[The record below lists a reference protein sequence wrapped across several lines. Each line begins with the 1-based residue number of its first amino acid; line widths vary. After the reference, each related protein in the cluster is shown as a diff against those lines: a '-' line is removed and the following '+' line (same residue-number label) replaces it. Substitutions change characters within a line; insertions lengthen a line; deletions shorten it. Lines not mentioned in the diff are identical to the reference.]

1 MKTLHV
7 IVRDKIATYR
17 NRDGVIVCGN
27 NNYYKI
33 SFKFDSE
40 WDTQP
45 KKVARFIWDGKYC
58 DHELVND
65 ECMVPVISNATEVT
79 VGVYAGN
86 LWTTT
91 PAYIP
96 CKRSILCEAPVLAD
110 GMVEEYRDQAQKAAE
125 EAKTAASSVIHP
137 TIDVTDIEGGHRLT
151 IHDADGEKYF
161 DVMDGERGDITP
173 EMYEL
178 LEEARTAAEEAKAAA
193 ESITPIS
200 VEVEE
205 TPDGYKLTINDDTIE
220 IKNGT
225 GGLTDSQLEDFTN
238 MVKWYKEQTYK
249 AMTGTFKATPSAGLY
264 EMRKEADYLSVD
276 FEYSFSKKPIKATF
290 TANGVEESL
299 SLPEKDEKVTKT
311 VTVGSNKAK
320 TLTYEIYGEYYD
332 ETLKKTDKVD
342 KSLTFE
348 FCNRLYY
355 GYKPQPE
362 GKVDDVFVKSLDGV
376 KDKEGVNGK
385 LATSRSTSFKSTCPG
400 DCYIWVAYPVRLGTA
415 TMRMGTLEGGFES
428 PQTVSVTNQYGVTE
442 SYYVYR
448 TVRKGFKDDY
458 IYIT

>member
-17 NRDGVIVCGN
+17 SRDGVIVCGN

-45 KKVARFIWDGKYC
+45 KKFVRFIWDGKYC
-58 DHELVND
+58 DRELVND
-65 ECMVPVISNATEVT
+65 ECMIPPISNATEVT

-96 CKRSILCEAPVLAD
+96 CKRSITCETPVLAD
-110 GMVEEYRDQAQKAAE
+110 GEVKEYRDQAQKAAE
-125 EAKTAASSVIHP
+125 EAKIAASSVVHP
-137 TIDVTDIEGGHRLT
+137 TIDVADIEGGHLVT
-151 IHDADGEKYF
+151 IHDADGEKSF
-161 DVMDGERGDITP
+161 KVMDGESGTITT
-173 EMYEL
+173 EMQEL
-178 LEEARTAAEEAKAAA
+178 LEEAQTAAEEAKAAA

-205 TPDGYKLTINDDTIE
+205 TTDGYKLTINDDTIE

-249 AMTGTFKATPSAGLY
+249 AMTGTFTATPSVGLY
-264 EMRKEADYLSVD
+264 EMRKEADFFNVD
-276 FEYSFSKKPIKATF
+276 FKYSFSKEPRKVTF
-290 TANGVEESL
+290 TANGVTEEL

-311 VTVGSNKAK
+311 VKVGSATAEK
-320 TLTYEIYGEYYD
+320 LTYKLYGEYYD
-332 ETLKKTDKVD
+332 TDLKKTDKVE
-342 KSLTFE
+342 KELNFE
-348 FCNRLYY
+348 FCNRIYY
-355 GYKPQPE
+355 GYKPQP
-362 GKVDDVFVKSLDGV
+362 GKVDGTFVKSLDGV
-376 KDKEGVNGK
+376 KEGGVNGK
-385 LATSRSTSFKSTCPG
+385 LATSRSISFKSTCP
-400 DCYIWVAYPVRLGTA
+400 DDSYIWCAYPTRLGLA
-415 TMRMGTLEGGFES
+415 TMKMGTFDGGFES
-428 PQTVSVTNQYGVTE
+428 PQTVQVTNQYGVTE
-442 SYYVYR
+442 YYYVYH
-448 TVRKGFKDDY
+448 TVRKGFKNDY
-458 IYIT
+458 IYVN

>member
-40 WDTQP
+40 WDIQP
-45 KKVARFIWDGKYC
+45 RKVARFIWDGQYC
-58 DHELVND
+58 DRELVND
-65 ECMVPVISNATEVT
+65 ECLIPVISNATEVT

-96 CKRSILCEAPVLAD
+96 CKKSILCEAPVLSD
-110 GMVEEYRDQAQKAAE
+110 GLVEEYRDQAQKAAE
-125 EAKTAASSVIHP
+125 EAKLAASSVIHP
-137 TIDVTDIEGGHRLT
+137 TIDVADIEGGHRLT
-151 IHDADGEKYF
+151 IHDADGEKHF
-161 DVMDGERGDITP
+161 DVMDGEEGTVTP

-205 TPDGYKLTINDDTIE
+205 TTDGYKLTINDDTIE

-225 GGLTDSQLEDFTN
+225 GGLSASQLEDFTN

-249 AMTGTFKATPSAGLY
+249 AMTGTFTATPSAGLY
-264 EMRKEADYLSVD
+264 EMRKEED
-276 FEYSFSKKPIKATF
+276 FFDVEFKYSFSKEPRKVTF
-290 TANGVEESL
+290 NDNGVIESL

-311 VTVGSNKAK
+311 VKVGSATATK
-320 TLTYEIYGEYYD
+320 LTYKLYGEYYD
-332 ETLKKTDKVD
+332 TDLKKTDKVD

-348 FCNRLYY
+348 FCNRIYY
-355 GYKPQPE
+355 GYKPQP
-362 GKVDDVFVKSLDGV
+362 GKVDGTFVKSLDGV
-376 KDKEGVNGK
+376 KEGDVNGK
-385 LATSRSTSFKSTCPG
+385 LATSRSISFKSTCP
-400 DCYIWVAYPVRLGTA
+400 DDSYIWCAYPTRLGKA
-415 TMRMGTLEGGFES
+415 EVKMGTQPGGFED
-428 PQTVSVTNQYGVTE
+428 PQSVPVTNQYGVTE
-442 SYYVYR
+442 TYYVYR
-448 TVRKGFKDDY
+448 TMYKGFKDDY
-458 IYIT
+458 IHVT